1 MHLKKNHTQVC
12 QRKHKQRFFR
22 KFKAFN
28 VKSCTLCFR
37 KKHQVHRVRRSR
49 KKVPDMR
56 YYLSIIFVGEN
67 HVGTRQILKYD
78 FNLPCIS
85 NAREHVYLGWKCQNR
100 CGKRSQK
107 HVGH

>member
-1 MHLKKNHTQVC
+1 MSNLSPYVFVKNI
-12 QRKHKQRFFR
+12 
-22 KFKAFN
+22 KFIKFIG
-28 VKSCTLCFR
+28 
-37 KKHQVHRVRRSR
+37 HQ
-49 KKVPDMR
+49 KKVPDMH
-56 YYLSIIFVGEN
+56 YYLSITFVGEN
-67 HVGTRQILKYD
+67 YVGTRQLLKYD